1 MARKAK
7 KKVEVSPPAAAVDDD
22 VTEQESVLEDDGDGQ
37 MNSADDDIP
46 EIVDKDCDADNEDG
60 DTAAEGLKK
69 CTNDVDENM
78 KKKDEKTKS
87 EKQLRQ
93 ATTASTEKKAPIP
106 FMDTFFQLSSEESQN
121 DRSIAARDLIHHCL
135 LDERGVNHKDAAYA
149 LTRLMNGL
157 CTGRAASRQGFASC
171 LSSFL
176 RVMYSPALKN
186 GGSSKRASLERILK
200 EDRYSHQLME
210 DSTKDDAS
218 YSADMIVRHKLLS
231 STQFL
236 AVEANSK
243 SNDKGEKK
251 NQYGGKMKEA
261 EKRDHSFGRLFG
273 ILAVVRSGILG
284 LNDFPSEVSPQS
296 PIFHTY
302 SIQNVERCIR
312 ND

>member
-7 KKVEVSPPAAAVDDD
+7 KKEEVSPPAAAVDDD
-22 VTEQESVLEDDGDGQ
+22 VTEPESIQEDDGDVQ
-37 MNSADDDIP
+37 MNSSDDDIH
-46 EIVDKDCDADNEDG
+46 EIVDKESADDNDDCDA
-60 DTAAEGLKK
+60 AAEGSNK
-69 CTNDVDENM
+69 CTNDVDQNT
-78 KKKDEKTKS
+78 KKKDKKTRS
-87 EKQLRQ
+87 EKQLQQ
-93 ATTASTEKKAPIP
+93 ATTATTEKKAPIP
-106 FMDTFFQLSSEESQN
+106 FMDTFFQLSSEESPN

-135 LDERGVNHKDAAYA
+135 LNERGVNHKDAAYA

-176 RVMYSPALKN
+176 RVVYSPALKN
-186 GGSSKRASLERILK
+186 DGSSTRAPLEGILK
-200 EDRYSHQLME
+200 EDAYSNQLME
-210 DSTKDDAS
+210 DSTKEDAS

-231 STQFL
+231 CTQFI

-243 SNDKGEKK
+243 SNDKGRKK

-284 LNDFPSEVSPQS
+284 LNDFPLEVSPAIPDLSYVHHSQ
-296 PIFHTY
+296 
-302 SIQNVERCIR
+302 C
-312 ND
+312 